1 MLIKRCAER
10 QASRVPVPP
19 HTASNSMSSGPHRHA
34 LAWVLISYC
43 CCNQLT
49 QIDLHIHMHTILF
62 SYSFIDQKSYVDL
75 TGRKWRLG
83 QSCAPFGDSEDN
95 SFPCLFWFQKASHS
109 PFSSLPLQSQEE
121 TATKISLTLTTASRS
136 HICNCQKPLD
146 GTTPKANTK
155 WWTLGSNWSRQV
167 ISCSFQTS
175 TPEGDADG
183 LSKTIL
189 ICKLGGWELSVP
201 QLFWEPENFKTIKI
215 FFQVI

>member
-1 MLIKRCAER
+1 MNTFHANKVLHWRAGQQGPCASPHCIQLNVLWTPQACTCLI
-10 QASRVPVPP
+10 
-19 HTASNSMSSGPHRHA
+19 
-34 LAWVLISYC
+34 LISYC

-62 SYSFIDQKSYVDL
+62 SNSFIDQKSYVGL
-75 TGRKWRLG
+75 TARKWRLG

-109 PFSSLPLQSQEE
+109 PFSSSFPLQSQEE
-121 TATKISLTLTTASRS
+121 TASKISLTLTTASRS
-136 HICNCQKPLD
+136 HVCNCQKPLD

-175 TPEGDADG
+175 TPEGE
-183 LSKTIL
+183 
-189 ICKLGGWELSVP
+189 CRW
-201 QLFWEPENFKTIKI
+201 PEQNNFDL
-215 FFQVI
+215 